1 MTTVQAITSKI
12 NKISKGEPFS
22 TRAFQKLGSRAA
34 VDKTLSRLVE
44 QGLIKRVTQGVYVRP
59 KENRFIGSV
68 TPSINK
74 VVKVIAESNGETI
87 QVHGAEAANRFQL
100 STQTQVQPVYYTSG
114 SSRSFLVGSLKVTMI
129 HASHRKLQLAGK
141 RSGLALSALWYLGKE
156 GVTVHAVKKVCSQLK
171 AEELLEFMSADKP
184 AWMETVLKNAS
195 LERIH

>member
-22 TRAFQKLGSRAA
+22 TRAFQKLGARAA
-34 VDKTLSRLVE
+34 VDKTLSRLVK
-44 QGLIKRVTQGVYVRP
+44 QGMIKRVTQGVYVRP

-68 TPSINK
+68 APPINK
-74 VVKVIAESNGETI
+74 VVKVIAESNGEI
-87 QVHGAEAANRFQL
+87 VQVHGAEAANRFQL

-114 SSRSFLVGSLKVTMI
+114 SSRSFTIGTLKVTMI
-129 HASHRKLQLAGK
+129 HASPRKLQLAGK

-156 GVTVHAVKKVCSQLK
+156 GVTEQAAQKVCSQLK
-171 AEELLEFMSADKP
+171 SEELQELMSADKP

-195 LERIH
+195 LQGIH